1 MNNDRGTLIMTYGL
15 GRRDFLKLAGMLPLG
30 FIAPPLAKKMGT
42 SQILQGGKKNVL
54 VILFDSFSASNI
66 SLHGY
71 GRRTTPNLDR
81 LARRATVYHNH
92 FAGGN
97 YTTPGTASLLTMT
110 HPWSHRA
117 FRFADEVVESYTDK
131 NVFRVFDDYHRVGYT
146 HNPLANILLS
156 QFRRNV
162 DDHVPMEKLFIS
174 DDGLIRE
181 MFAKDEDIATVS
193 WSREMKRSEYGY
205 SYSLFLS
212 NLYEKY
218 KERKL
223 ASYKDRYPN
232 GLPNTNGGNYYALEE
247 GIDWLRDEVTEF
259 PQPFFAYVHYHPPHF
274 PYKPR
279 IEFNDIFV
287 NDHWNPLNKPDDL
300 FTEGNSYETLAKAR
314 AFYDEFILN
323 VDSEFG
329 RLFDSLETSGIL
341 ENTWVVLTS
350 DHGEMQERGISG
362 HVTPTLYQPIVRVPL
377 MIFEPGQQA
386 GREIHNPTS
395 AVDLMTTLL
404 HVTGHDIPEWSEGT
418 IMPPYAS
425 QGDNVVYT
433 VQARRNNVELPL
445 TEATIMQ
452 VTGKYKLIYYI
463 GYEQLGGR
471 GEYYQL
477 FDIETDPEELNDL
490 AGTEQETALELLSS
504 LKSKLEEVNKP
515 FQGG

>member
-1 MNNDRGTLIMTYGL
+1 MNHGL
-15 GRRDFLKLAGMLPLG
+15 GRRDFLKLAGLLPIG
-30 FIAPPLAKKMGT
+30 FVAPPLVKKLGAA
-42 SQILQGGKKNVL
+42 SLLQGERKNVL

-71 GRRTTPNLDR
+71 GRKTTPNLDK
-81 LARRATVYHNH
+81 LARRATVYFNH
-92 FAGGN
+92 YAGGN

-117 FRFADEVVESYTDK
+117 FRFAAEVVESYMDK
-131 NVFRVFDDYHRVGYT
+131 NVFRAFEDYHRIGYT

-156 QFRRNV
+156 QFQRNI
-162 DDHVPMEKLFIS
+162 DEHVPMEKLFIS
-174 DDGLIRE
+174 DDGLIRDL
-181 MFAKDEDIATVS
+181 FAKDEDIATVS

-212 NLYEKY
+212 RLYEKY

-223 ASYKDRYPN
+223 ASYKERYPN

-247 GIDWLRDEVTEF
+247 GIDWLMDEITEF

-279 IEFNDIFV
+279 IEFNNIFV
-287 NDHWNPLNKPDDL
+287 NDLWKPLNKPDDL
-300 FTEGNSYETLAKAR
+300 FTEENSYETLAKAR
-314 AFYDEFILN
+314 AYYDESILN

-329 RLFDSLETSGIL
+329 RLFDRLESSGIL

-377 MIFEPGQQA
+377 MIFEPGQLT
-386 GREIHNPTS
+386 GREVHTPTS

-404 HVTGHDIPEWSEGT
+404 HVTGHDIPAWSEGS
-418 IMPPYAS
+418 ILPPYAPPS
-425 QGDNVVYT
+425 DSEVFT

-452 VTGKYKLIYYI
+452 VSGKYKLIYYL
-463 GYEQLGGR
+463 GYEQIGGA
-471 GEYYQL
+471 GERWQL
-477 FDIETDPEELNDL
+477 FDIEADPEELNDIS
-490 AGTEQETALELLSS
+490 TTKKDTASELLEK
-504 LKSKLEEVNKP
+504 LKFKLKEVNKP